1 MERGKDTLLLQLG
14 TEQLQLVGL
23 DKLARTQTHWEEK
36 RHCNAQWELHLIL
49 EGACRVDLEERSC
62 VLLAGQALLI
72 PPGQYHRPQHAAGAF
87 RRLSLVFQVQ
97 KGTLWQQLVA
107 ACPDSRVLEPGER
120 LLQLAQDIT
129 REVAEEHPFRQICL
143 EAMLTQYIVGMLRM
157 MGLREEPEMEKISDS
172 SRITDLID
180 AYFEANFTKSAGEQ
194 VLADLLHISRRQL
207 VRILQVNYGMNF
219 RQKLQKT
226 RMDYA
231 AWLLATTSRSVAD
244 IGQEVGYSSEA
255 AFFKLFKRAF
265 GMTPKAYRSAK
276 AGEKKHV

>member
-14 TEQLQLVGL
+14 TEQLQLIGL

-49 EGACRVDLEERSC
+49 EGACRVDLEESVCRLS
-62 VLLAGQALLI
+62 AGEALLI

-87 RRLSLVFQVQ
+87 RRLSLVFRVR
-97 KGTLWQQLVA
+97 KGLLWQQLVA
-107 ACPDSRVLEPGER
+107 ACPDSRVLEPGEQ
-120 LLQLAQDIT
+120 LLQLAQAIT
-129 REVAEEHPFRQICL
+129 RESAGKHPFQQTCL
-143 EAMLTQYIVGMLRM
+143 EAMLTQYIVGILRI
-157 MGLREEPEMEKISDS
+157 LEIREQPETEKISDS
-172 SRITDLID
+172 SRITDRID
-180 AYFEANFTKSAGEQ
+180 AYFEANFTKNAGEQ
-194 VLADLLHISRRQL
+194 VLAELLHISRRQL
-207 VRILQVNYGMNF
+207 VRILQANYGMNF

-231 AWLLATTSRSVAD
+231 AWLLATTNRQVSD

-276 AGEKKHV
+276 AGEKHV